1 MGSIGAGRKYVR
13 LWAICRVLS
22 LLLAAGWISGV
33 LMTAGNSAALT
44 SQREKD
50 RPRATG
56 NQNSNQTTANA
67 NRTARNAN
75 SNQRQRAG
83 GSSANAN
90 AGRRSVTR
98 SRPDI
103 YRVRVTLIGPEKR
116 PIDDADMWST
126 YGGEKM
132 RVEGGL
138 IFQIPAASIPKD
150 GKLTLYASKDNAF
163 LRGQGELQL
172 GNEPNP
178 VVIIEMT
185 RHTTG
190 VVVRGTVVDEVNN
203 AVEGVRVSVSGHES
217 EAVVT
222 KANGGF
228 VLPAHAA
235 VGQQVLLHAEKA
247 GYKAV
252 NQYHPAGDE
261 PATIVLEKGSHP

>member
-1 MGSIGAGRKYVR
+1 MRSMGVGRKYVKLR
-13 LWAICRVLS
+13 AVCRMFS
-22 LLLAAGWISGV
+22 LLLAAGWVSGV
-33 LMTAGNSAALT
+33 LMMDGNSPALAL
-44 SQREKD
+44 QREKD
-50 RPRATG
+50 RPRSTS
-56 NQNSNQTTANA
+56 NQNSNQTTTNV
-67 NRTARNAN
+67 NRTAGNVNRK
-75 SNQRQRAG
+75 QRQRAG
-83 GSSANAN
+83 SSAANAN

-98 SRPDI
+98 PRPDI

-126 YGGEKM
+126 YGGEKL

-190 VVVRGTVVDEVNN
+190 VVVRGTVVDEANN
-203 AVEGVRVSVSGHES
+203 AVEGARVSVTGHES

-235 VGQQVLLHAEKA
+235 VGQQVLLRAEKA

-252 NQYHPAGDE
+252 SQYHPAGDE
-261 PATIVLEKGSHP
+261 PATLTLERR